1 MTNDDETTRPTHET
15 AWPTHEAARPTDETT
30 RPTHETARP
39 TDETTAPYPAGP
51 VTDEV
56 VAVPLKAVPAGR
68 GPARFGTIFWGV
80 LLLVFAVA
88 MGVSALPMVEVD
100 PTTLLLAGCIAAGVL
115 LVAAGLVAAF
125 TRPQR

>member
-1 MTNDDETTRPTHET
+1 MTNDDETM
-15 AWPTHEAARPTDETT
+15 RPTDGTT
-30 RPTHETARP
+30 GP
-39 TDETTAPYPAGP
+39 TDATTQPTSYPAGP
-51 VTDEV
+51 ATENDGT
-56 VAVPLKAVPAGR
+56 VPLKAVPAGR

-115 LVAAGLVAAF
+115 LVAAGLVATF
-125 TRPQR
+125 TRPRR